1 MSTFA
6 AISLTFTKRK
16 DKRVLTLFSR
26 AFFPGGMRLTQ
37 QGKLAAPRGILA

>member
-6 AISLTFTKRK
+6 AISLTWTKWK
-16 DKRVLTLFSR
+16 EKRVLTLFSR

-37 QGKLAAPRGILA
+37 QGKPTAPRGILA